1 MDALASK
8 SPDATLRLRREHS
21 RWADRARMYQ
31 VVLDDVVIGDI
42 RNGESQTFQISPGS
56 HRLRLKVDWVGSPEA
71 RFHVETGQSAE
82 FVCRSAVRPL
92 LTLVAL
98 FRSLADRDIWI
109 ALDQV
114 S

>member
-31 VVLDDVVIGDI
+31 VVLDDVIIGDI

-71 RFHVETGQSAE
+71 RFHVETGQSA
-82 FVCRSAVRPL
+82 VVMGPPWPSI
-92 LTLVAL
+92 
-98 FRSLADRDIWI
+98 RSLVGGSPPKLRIGRG
-109 ALDQV
+109 V
-114 S
+114 GC